1 VGSVCKK
8 INNIYA
14 NEHEDSKN
22 TIWKHVTISE
32 DLAELCLQ
40 DHQQLGWRRNEI
52 QSMINVIGE
61 WQESQEM

>member
-1 VGSVCKK
+1 MTFSSTAFCLSGKDTINMWVVSVKK

-40 DHQQLGWRRNEI
+40 DHQQLG
-52 QSMINVIGE
+52 
-61 WQESQEM
+61 